1 MKRKFYVKPS
11 LVLVHT
17 EVQPLMS
24 TSFKTSSTETVGKTD
39 YDWERQTEGGGN
51 TEEVGKEDFEW

>member
-24 TSFKTSSTETVGKTD
+24 ASFKSSSTEAVGKTV
-39 YDWERQTEGGGN
+39 YDWDAQDESSENG
-51 TEEVGKEDFEW
+51 ESDF